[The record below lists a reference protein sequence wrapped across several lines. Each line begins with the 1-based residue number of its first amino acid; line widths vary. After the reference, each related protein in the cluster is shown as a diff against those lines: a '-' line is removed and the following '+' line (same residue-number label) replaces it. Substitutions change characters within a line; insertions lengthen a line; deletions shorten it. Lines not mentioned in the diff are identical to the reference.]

1 MTSWTKPTDPQVD
14 EAVRQLIDG
23 GHYAYFFDGLKN
35 PLWIEPLRARG
46 FFTEPPGL
54 IKDDEAG
61 TVTLPKWPE
70 SGYLAR
76 MAPEAPDLV
85 LSIINA
91 LPETENSRVQE
102 DLVDALLRM
111 PANKAASALPRVL
124 EWTDSRYRFRLQ
136 DKLGE
141 LAVHLTRADSA
152 GSALKLAKAI
162 LAIRGSRFAEGRSN
176 HDEWEYGQFLE
187 KYLPGLVGSE
197 PLEAFGL
204 VNNLLRDAIEVRKE
218 GRDYSFIWRPAIE
231 RHEQNMGHS
240 IEDHLIDAV
249 VTTAQDILSADPD
262 MIHAVL
268 GDLRRHNLPLFLRLE
283 LFILRDFGR
292 LAPSDT
298 ERRLRDRA
306 LFDNPALKHE
316 YAGLLAAQYANLP
329 SPTREQIAG
338 WVLEGPD
345 PSDWCAAVEK
355 QQGAAPSEEDVRAY
369 KSHWQRDRM
378 AWFGEALPSE
388 MAAQYEALVQ
398 EFGAPDHP
406 DFASYSRGVTW
417 GPNSPKTEEELR
429 AMQPGELLAFMKD
442 WEPASGWRNSDSR
455 VGLGRAFEA
464 VVTGDP
470 ARFAAHGAA
479 FRELH
484 PAYPGHLFSGLA
496 KSKWSDRAWDWG
508 PVFDL
513 LEWVVLQEEETSAP
527 TDDVLEHT
535 WRTTKLE
542 AVRLL
547 DAALRNNGLEFD
559 DRKRVWT
566 VLEKLSSHPDPTA
579 EDLTEWATTEPW
591 TQSLNT
597 VRGEAFHTIMQY
609 SLWCH
614 RNLGTEEQAKGFG
627 SLPEVREVLDSHLN
641 LERESAPAVR
651 SVYGQ
656 FFPWLH
662 LIDKEWAAANAATVF
677 PKSVDL
683 QVYWYAAWGSY
694 ILFVSPYDDV
704 LSVLRDEYRFACERL
719 DNLPEEWERR
729 DLASRL
735 AEHLMIYFWRGKL
748 SDQPGRE
755 LLSKFWQ
762 TAPARTRGQA
772 IRFLGNTLEDRSVE
786 LSAER
791 LEQLQTLWADRISAQ
806 TEDKAEELS
815 YFGSWFASGRFPAAW
830 SLPKLRETIAQSRAL
845 KDREDVLGA
854 LPSTAPAEPL
864 LTAQALRDLIDI
876 SKEPWAIDYKEDEI
890 KQTLAL
896 LSTSGNEQAIELA
909 RECVDVLAS
918 RGYLSFRNALSGAAS
933 SSASR
938 PGN

>member
-1 MTSWTKPTDPQVD
+1 MTSWEKPTDAQVE

-23 GHYAYFFDGLKN
+23 GHYAYFFDRLEN

-46 FFTEPPGL
+46 FFKEPPEL
-54 IKDDEAG
+54 IKDEEAG

-76 MAPEAPDLV
+76 VASEAPDLV
-85 LSIINA
+85 LSIIKA

-102 DLVDALLRM
+102 DLVDALLGI
-111 PANKAASALPRVL
+111 PATDAATALPWALR
-124 EWTDSRYRFRLQ
+124 WTDSPYRFRLQ

-141 LAVHLTRADSA
+141 LVVHLTHADSSA
-152 GSALKLAKAI
+152 SALKLAKAI
-162 LAIRGSRFAEGRSN
+162 LAVRGSRFAEGRSN

-187 KYLPGLVGSE
+187 KYFPALVGAE
-197 PLEAFGL
+197 PLEAFRL
-204 VNNLLRDAIEVRKE
+204 ANNLLRDAIEVRKE

-231 RHEQNMGHS
+231 QHEQNMGHS

-249 VTTAQDILSADPD
+249 VKTAQDILRGNPD

-268 GDLRRHNLPLFLRLE
+268 GDLRRHNLPLFLRLD
-283 LFILRDFGR
+283 LFVLQEFGQ
-292 LAPSDT
+292 LVPADT
-298 ERRLRDRA
+298 QRRLGDRA

-316 YAGLLAAQYANLP
+316 YAGLLAAQYASLP
-329 SPTREQIAG
+329 TETREQIAA

-355 QQGAAPSEEDVRAY
+355 QQGTAPSEEDVRAY

-378 AWFGEALPSE
+378 AWFGAALPSE
-388 MAAQYEALVQ
+388 MAAQYESLVQ
-398 EFGAPDHP
+398 EFGPPDHA

-429 AMQPGELLAFMKD
+429 AMQPDELLAFMKE
-442 WEPASGWRNSDSR
+442 WEPSADWRRSDSR

-496 KSKWSDRAWDWG
+496 KSKWSDRGWDWA

-513 LEWVVLQEEETSAP
+513 LEWVVQQDEGEAAP
-527 TDDVLEHT
+527 DDDVLEHT
-535 WRTTKLE
+535 WTTTKLE

-566 VLEKLSSHPDPTA
+566 VLEKLSSHPDPTEA
-579 EDLTEWATTEPW
+579 DFTEWATLEPW

-609 SLWCH
+609 ALWCH
-614 RNLGTEEQAKGFG
+614 RNLGSEEQAKGFG
-627 SLPEVREVLDSHLN
+627 SLPEVREVLDNHLN
-641 LERESAPAVR
+641 FGLESAPAVR

-662 LIDKEWAAANAATVF
+662 LIDKEWAAANAATIF

-683 QVYWYAAWGSY
+683 QIYWYAAWGSY
-694 ILFVSPYDDV
+694 ILYVAPYDDV
-704 LSVLRDEYRFACERL
+704 LTVLRDEYRYACDRL

-735 AEHLMIYFWRGKL
+735 ADHLMIYFWRGKL
-748 SDQPGRE
+748 SDEPGRE

-762 TAPARTRGQA
+762 IAPARTRGHA
-772 IRFLGNTLEDRSVE
+772 IRFLGNTLDDRSVE
-786 LSAER
+786 VSAEQ
-791 LEQLQTLWADRISAQ
+791 LEQLQRLWDSRISAEA
-806 TEDKAEELS
+806 EDKAEELS
-815 YFGSWFASGRFPAAW
+815 YFGGWFASGRFPAAW
-830 SLPKLRETIAQSRAL
+830 SLTKLRETIAHSGAL
-845 KDREDVLGA
+845 KEREDVLGA
-854 LPSTAPAEPL
+854 LPSTAAAEPL

-890 KQTLAL
+890 KETLAL
-896 LSTSGNEQAIELA
+896 LSTSGNEQAAELA
-909 RECVDVLAS
+909 RECVDVLAA
-918 RGYLSFRNALSGAAS
+918 RGYLSFRNAVGRAAS
-933 SSASR
+933 LS
-938 PGN
+938 N